1 MVFDLGYSK
10 QNKVTIMS
18 ISTIKL
24 LERFIDYCAERNKV
38 ISRNIAN
45 VGTENYQRQ
54 DISFEK
60 VLGDTLNS
68 GIKTTKEK
76 HIKFSLI
83 EPDSYSIQNTKI
95 EEYKS
100 GVNNVDIEKE
110 MSDLAENTLLFKFAS
125 KKIGDYYKGIQ
136 NVIKGGG
143 RV

>member
-1 MVFDLGYSK
+1 
-10 QNKVTIMS
+10 MS
-18 ISTIKL
+18 VSTIKL

-38 ISRNIAN
+38 ISNNIAN

-54 DISFEK
+54 DISFDK

-68 GIKTTKEK
+68 NIKTTNEK
-76 HIKFSLI
+76 HIRASLI
-83 EPDSYSIQNTKI
+83 EPNPYSVQNSKI
-95 EEYKS
+95 TEYTS

-110 MSDLAENTLLFKFAS
+110 MSDLAENTLLFKFTS

-143 RV
+143 RL

>member
-1 MVFDLGYSK
+1 
-10 QNKVTIMS
+10 MS

-38 ISRNIAN
+38 ISNNIAN

-54 DISFEK
+54 DISFDK

-68 GIKTTKEK
+68 SIKTTNEK
-76 HIKFSLI
+76 HIKSNLI
-83 EPDSYSIQNTKI
+83 EQNPYSVRNSKI
-95 EEYKS
+95 SEYTS

-110 MSDLAENTLLFKFAS
+110 MAELAENTLLFKFAS

-143 RV
+143 RL

>member
-1 MVFDLGYSK
+1 
-10 QNKVTIMS
+10 MS

-38 ISRNIAN
+38 ISNNIAN

-54 DISFEK
+54 DISFDK
-60 VLGDTLNS
+60 ILGDTLNS
-68 GIKTTKEK
+68 NIKTTNEK
-76 HIKFSLI
+76 HIKASLI
-83 EPDSYSIQNTKI
+83 EPNHYSVHNTKI
-95 EEYKS
+95 TEYTS

-110 MSDLAENTLLFKFAS
+110 MADLAENTLLFKFTS

-143 RV
+143 RI

>member
-1 MVFDLGYSK
+1 MGYSN
-10 QNKVTIMS
+10 QNEEKTMS
-18 ISTIKL
+18 VSTIKL

-54 DISFEK
+54 DISFDK
-60 VLGDTLNS
+60 VLGDTLQSN
-68 GIKTTKEK
+68 IKTTNEK
-76 HIKFSLI
+76 HIRSSLI
-83 EPDSYSIQNTKI
+83 EPNAYSVQSTKI
-95 EEYKS
+95 TDYTS

-110 MSDLAENTLLFKFAS
+110 MSDLAENTLLFKFTS

-143 RV
+143 RL